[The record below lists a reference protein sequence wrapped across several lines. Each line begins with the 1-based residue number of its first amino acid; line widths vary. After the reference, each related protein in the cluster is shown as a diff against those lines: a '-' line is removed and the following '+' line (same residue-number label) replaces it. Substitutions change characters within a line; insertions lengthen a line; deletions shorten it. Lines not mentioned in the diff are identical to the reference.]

1 MLKIIR
7 LLIVLC
13 ILISSFN
20 KELKAQTLENAIF
33 YGREYFTLEGTTIP
47 DSLKEHPYDRL
58 PLSYKDK
65 VRGPVWT
72 LSQSSAGISV
82 NFRSNTTSVS
92 AKWEVLADLEM
103 NHMAE
108 TGIKGVDLYIKTG
121 NEWQFVNTGRPEA
134 KVNKSLLI
142 SNLPAEMR
150 EYKMYMPLYDG
161 VVSLQIGIDSLS
173 IIEKAKKDDRK
184 PIVFY
189 GTSITQG
196 ACATRPGM
204 AYINILSRKL
214 DIPCINYGFS
224 GNGRM
229 ETPLVEVISNI
240 DALFYVID
248 GTGNMKPEEIH
259 ENAFPLVEMIRSK
272 HPATPIIFIDGPL
285 SQKSYFDMVERKKI
299 DDKNNMLKSEFEKMI
314 KNGVKNVYY
323 VNSKE
328 IEGIDHEGTVDGIHY
343 NDLGFM
349 RFADFLIIKFRKLK
363 LIK

>member
-1 MLKIIR
+1 MLNFNRIFIFS
-7 LLIVLC
+7 LILGS
-13 ILISSFN
+13 IFI
-20 KELKAQTLENAIF
+20 KEIQSQTLENAIF

-47 DSLKEHPYDRL
+47 DSLKQHPYDRL

-65 VRGPVWT
+65 VRGPVWS

-82 NFRSNTTSVS
+82 NFRSNSTSVS
-92 AKWEVLADLEM
+92 VKWEVLTNHDM
-103 NHMAE
+103 NHMAA
-108 TGIKGVDLYIKTG
+108 TGNKGVDLYIKTG
-121 NEWQFVNTGRPEA
+121 NTWQFVNTGRPET
-134 KVNKSLLI
+134 KQNKALLI
-142 SNLPAEMR
+142 SNLPVEMR

-161 VVSLQIGIDSLS
+161 VISLEIGIDSLS

-196 ACATRPGM
+196 ACASRPGM

-214 DIPCINYGFS
+214 DVPCINYGFS

-240 DALFYVID
+240 DARFYVID

-259 ENAFPLVEMIRSK
+259 ENAIPLVEMIRSK
-272 HPATPIIFIDGPL
+272 HPSTPIIFIDGPL

-299 DDKNNMLKSEFEKMI
+299 DEKNDMLKSEYEKMI
-314 KNGVKNVYY
+314 KNGVKDVYY
-323 VNSKE
+323 FTSKD

-343 NDLGFM
+343 TDLGFM
-349 RFADFLIIKFRKLK
+349 RFADFLIIKFRELK